1 MPPSERNKPAPQK
14 LEDRVRELELAHA
27 RDEGKESG
35 ERHVILTHEQKAAVE
50 TIARSIVAAEFARV
64 AEEQKKVDGNQTTEI
79 AELKR
84 RMGLIQIG
92 ISTLI
97 TGAGV
102 LGPKLL
108 AWLQSLG

>member
-1 MPPSERNKPAPQK
+1 MPPSEKNKPANSD
-14 LEDRVRELELAHA
+14 LERRVRDLELAHA

-35 ERHVILTHEQKAAVE
+35 ERHVILTNEQKAAVE
-50 TIARSIVAAEFARV
+50 TIARGVVEAEAKRL
-64 AEEQKKVDGNQTTEI
+64 AEEQKKVDGGQSTEI

-92 ISTLI
+92 VTSLI
-97 TGAGV
+97 TGATT

-108 AWLQSLG
+108 EWLKSL